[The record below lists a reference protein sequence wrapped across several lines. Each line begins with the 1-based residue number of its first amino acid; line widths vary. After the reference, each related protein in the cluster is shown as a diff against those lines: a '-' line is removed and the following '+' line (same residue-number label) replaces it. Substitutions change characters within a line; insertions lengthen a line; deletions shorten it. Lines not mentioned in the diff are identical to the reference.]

1 MGLFDRLTQRKNGT
15 PNLAGAVAPNS
26 APDADRWLEK
36 GLLLEQQ
43 GQLDEALS
51 CYQSAIEL
59 VPTLARAHF
68 NRGNILLDRGDAQSA
83 LDAYE
88 EAIRYKPDS
97 AAAHF
102 NMGNAHL
109 SLGAPEAAVTAYRQA
124 VALKPDFADA
134 HAALEI
140 ALEAESEYAETCFQ
154 KGLAEQDLEQFD
166 RAKEFYR
173 QAIAIRPDH
182 IAACNNLG
190 SILFREK
197 HFDQAMSYF
206 QRALEADS
214 HNAAT
219 QMNLGEVLQALGKM
233 QDALTRYRRAVEI
246 APDNAA
252 TWLRLGDIQGDQG
265 QHADAVTSYR
275 RALDIEPGNAEA
287 NLNQGVALLELGQ
300 LDEAE
305 QCLGRTLDIEPDS
318 AEAHNNLGLAMKKRH
333 KMDAALLCFQK
344 ALSIRPGFAAVHI
357 NTGSVLQA
365 LGQDEGAAESYQRA
379 LDINPNSA
387 IAHSNYGSV
396 LQRLGKINLAEASF
410 RRALELDPRF
420 AEAHNNLGVLF
431 NRTNRLAE
439 SVASF
444 ERSIKIK
451 PDYADAY
458 ANLGGVLKDLGRLA
472 EATATLRRALEIDP
486 DNVIAHNN
494 LLFIYNY
501 VADLPPGQLLA
512 DAKRFGEVAARLA
525 RPRAR
530 WQNPADPQRVLRV
543 GFVSGDLSGH
553 PVGFFLEGVLAALT
567 SRPASRLELFCY
579 PTLACDDETSARL
592 RACCK
597 GWHSAIGL
605 SDEALAQR
613 IAEDGIDILIDLS
626 GHTAHNRLTMFAWKP
641 APVQVSWL
649 GYFAT
654 TGVAA
659 IDYFIA
665 DPWTLPP
672 DQEIHFSEQIWRLP
686 ETRLCFTAPADD
698 VAVGPLPA
706 LTNGYVTFGSFNNLS
721 KMNDTVV
728 ALWAQVLN
736 AVPDSRLFLKYQ
748 QLGEASVRQSTRD
761 RFAAHGIKPERL
773 ILENYVPRSN
783 YLAAYQRVDIGLDPF
798 PFPGGTTTA
807 EALWMGVPVLTLAGE
822 RFLSRQGVGLLMNAG
837 LPDWI
842 TTDTRD
848 YLARAVSHA
857 SDLPRLAALRDGL
870 RVQVLD
876 SPVFDA
882 PRFARHFEAALREMW
897 QKWCAQPP
905 GTPSS
910 G

>member
-1 MGLFDRLTQRKNGT
+1 MGFFDRLTQRKSGI
-15 PNLAGAVAPNS
+15 PSLAEGAALNS
-26 APDADRWLEK
+26 APDAERWLEK

-43 GQLDEALS
+43 GQLAEALS
-51 CYQSAIEL
+51 CYQSAVEL
-59 VPTLARAHF
+59 MPTLARAHF

-109 SLGAPEAAVTAYRQA
+109 RLEEPEAAVKAYRQA
-124 VALKPDFADA
+124 IALKPDFADA
-134 HAALEI
+134 HAALEM
-140 ALEAESEYAETCFQ
+140 ALEARAGYAETRFQ
-154 KGLAEQDLEQFD
+154 QGLAEQNLAQLD
-166 RAKEFYR
+166 RAKESYR
-173 QAIAIRPDH
+173 QAISLKPDH
-182 IAACNNLG
+182 ISACNNLG
-190 SILFREK
+190 VILLEEK
-197 HFDQAMSYF
+197 QADQAAAYF
-206 QRALEADS
+206 QRALEADPN
-214 HNAAT
+214 NAAIHI
-219 QMNLGEVLQALGKM
+219 NLGSALQALGKIEE
-233 QDALTRYRRAVEI
+233 ALTRYRRAAEI

-252 TWLRLGDIQGDQG
+252 TWIQLGNIQGDQG
-265 QHADAVTSYR
+265 QHADAVAHYR
-275 RALDIEPGNAEA
+275 RALEIDPDSAEA
-287 NLNQGVALLELGQ
+287 NLNQGVALLAIGQ
-300 LDEAE
+300 LDAAE
-305 QCLGRTLDIEPDS
+305 QCLNRTLEIEPGS

-357 NTGSVLQA
+357 NIGSVLQA
-365 LGQDEGAAESYQRA
+365 LGQDNAAAQSYQRA

-387 IAHSNYGSV
+387 MAHSNYGSV
-396 LQRLGKINLAEASF
+396 LQRLGKTSQAEAAC
-410 RRALELDPRF
+410 RRALELDPRA
-420 AEAHNNLGVLF
+420 AEAHNNLGVICS
-431 NRTNRLAE
+431 RTNRLAE
-439 SVASF
+439 SIASF
-444 ERSIKIK
+444 ERAIKTK
-451 PDYADAY
+451 GDYADAY
-458 ANLGGVLKDLGRLA
+458 SNLGGVLKDIGRLA
-472 EATATLRRALEIDP
+472 EASETLRRALSIDP
-486 DNVIAHNN
+486 DSVLAHQN
-494 LLFIYNY
+494 LLFIHNY
-501 VADLPPGQLLA
+501 VGDLPAGQLLA

-525 RPRAR
+525 QPRTR
-530 WQNPADPQRVLRV
+530 WQNMPDPGRVLRV

-567 SRPASRLELFCY
+567 SGPAGTLELFAY

-613 IAEDGIDILIDLS
+613 IAEDRIDILIDLS

-654 TGVAA
+654 TGLAA

-665 DPWTLPP
+665 DPCTLPP
-672 DQEIHFSEQIWRLP
+672 GQEVHFSEQIWRLP

-706 LTNGYVTFGSFNNLS
+706 LANGYVTFGSFNNLS

-748 QLGEASVRQSTRD
+748 QLGEASVRQGTRE

-773 ILENYVPRSN
+773 ILEAYVPRTN

-807 EALWMGVPVLTLAGE
+807 EALWMGIPVLTLAGE

-842 TTDTRD
+842 ATDTRD

-857 SDLPRLAALRDGL
+857 SDLQRLASLRRGL
-870 RVQVLD
+870 RKQVLD

-897 QKWCAQPP
+897 RKWCSESA
-905 GTPSS
+905 GTRSS
-910 G
+910 A